1 MCFSLFTYLIVLI
14 IILGQLTMEE
24 RIKFNVSRSI
34 SRPSVLSMLKREE
47 RVKKIKNHLTH
58 FNNVHRNSDLG
69 FLQISPHLTQV
80 CFSLKQVVLIK
91 QYKY

>member
-1 MCFSLFTYLIVLI
+1 MCFSLFTFIIVSI

-34 SRPSVLSMLKREE
+34 SRPSVLSSILKREE

-80 CFSLKQVVLIK
+80 CFSLKQFVLIK
-91 QYKY
+91 QY